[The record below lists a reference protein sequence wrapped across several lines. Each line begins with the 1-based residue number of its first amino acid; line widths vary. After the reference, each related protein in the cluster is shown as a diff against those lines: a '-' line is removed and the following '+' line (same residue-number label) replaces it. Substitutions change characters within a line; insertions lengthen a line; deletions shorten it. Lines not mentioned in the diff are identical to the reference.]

1 MNAGFSAAAGKNIF
15 GTIAGLTPKTFSDGK
30 TSQVAECP
38 DEYGDTAA
46 HDVFGE
52 VIAPSVEFVVTAA
65 IAKTTTLVTLGSIHS
80 VTVGGAT
87 KKVML
92 TTCVVTT
99 SANNP
104 PTVSLSGVEVESGA
118 TAKRTYPV
126 KIDLLPRSKAQDVAG
141 AFTASSKF
149 TQITTTF
156 SVDPHVQTV
165 SGVPVASDASHGK
178 VEVAATM
185 TDGDGTGA
193 ITAAPTGG
201 FTVTAAPAESDPD
214 ANYITRTATATKF
227 MAGTEGTV
235 SAPNPNAGGTG
246 GTGGTGGSTGQA

>member
-65 IAKTTTLVTLGSIHS
+65 ISKSTTLCVLGSIH
-80 VTVGGAT
+80 TVEIGGVT

-92 TTCVVTT
+92 TTCAITT
-99 SANNP
+99 GANNP
-104 PTVSLSGVEVESGA
+104 PTVSLSGVEVEAGA
-118 TAKRTYPV
+118 TAKRTYAV
-126 KIDLLPRSKAQDVAG
+126 NVDLLPRSKAQDVAG

-165 SGVPVASDASHGK
+165 SGVPVSSDASHGK

-185 TDGDGTGA
+185 TDGDGTGT
-193 ITAAPTGG
+193 ITAADAGG
-201 FTVTAAPAESDPD
+201 FTVTAVPAETDPD
-214 ANYITRTATATKF
+214 ANYITRAATATKF
-227 MAGTEGTV
+227 LAGTEATTV
-235 SAPNPNAGGTG
+235 SAQNQDKNGGTA
-246 GTGGTGGSTGQA
+246 GQE

>member
-15 GTIAGLTPKTFSDGK
+15 GTIAGLTPKTFNDGK

-52 VIAPSVEFVVTAA
+52 VISPSVEFVVTAA
-65 IAKTTTLVTLGSIHS
+65 ISKNTTLCVLGSIH
-80 VTVGGAT
+80 TVEIGGVT

-92 TTCVVTT
+92 TTCAITT
-99 SANNP
+99 GANNP
-104 PTVSLSGVEVESGA
+104 PTVSLSGVEVEAGA
-118 TAKRTYPV
+118 TAKRTYAV
-126 KIDLLPRSKAQDVAG
+126 NVDLLPRSKAQDVAG

-185 TDGDGTGA
+185 TDGDGTGT
-193 ITAAPTGG
+193 ITAADAGG
-201 FTVTAAPAESDPD
+201 FTVTAVPAETDPD
-214 ANYITRTATATKF
+214 ANYITRAATATKF
-227 MAGTEGTV
+227 LAGTEATTV
-235 SAPNPNAGGTG
+235 SAQNKDTNGGTA
-246 GTGGTGGSTGQA
+246 GQA

>member
-65 IAKTTTLVTLGSIHS
+65 IAKNTTLCVLGSIHS
-80 VTVGGAT
+80 VEIGGVT

-92 TTCVVTT
+92 TNCTITT
-99 SANNP
+99 GANNP
-104 PTVSLSGVEVESGA
+104 PTVSLSGVEVEAGA
-118 TAKRTYPV
+118 TAKRTYAV
-126 KIDLLPRSKAQDVAG
+126 NVDLLPRSKAQDVAG

-185 TDGDGTGA
+185 TDGDGMGT
-193 ITAAPTGG
+193 ITAAPGGG
-201 FTVTAAPAESDPD
+201 FIVTAVPAETDPD
-214 ANYITRTATATKF
+214 ANYITRAATATKF
-227 MAGTEGTV
+227 LAGTEARTV
-235 SAPNPNAGGTG
+235 SAQNQDTNGDTA
-246 GTGGTGGSTGQA
+246 GQA

>member
-1 MNAGFSAAAGKNIF
+1 MNDGFSAAEDY
-15 GTIAGLTPKTFSDGK
+15 FSPNAALQAKSSQDGK
-30 TSQVAECP
+30 TSSLAECP
-38 DEYGDTAA
+38 DEYGDTVA
-46 HDVFGE
+46 HDVYGE
-52 VIAPSVEFVVTAA
+52 LLNPSVEYVVKSA
-65 IAKTTTLVTLGSIHS
+65 ITKSTTLVTLGSIH
-80 VTVGGAT
+80 TVGT

-118 TAKRTYPV
+118 VAKRTYAV

-165 SGVPVASDASHGK
+165 GGTPVASDASHGK
-178 VEVAATM
+178 IEVAATM
-185 TDGDGTGA
+185 TDGDGTGT
-193 ITAAPTGG
+193 ITAATAGG
-201 FTVTAAPAESDPD
+201 FTVTAVPAETDPD
-214 ANYITRTATATKF
+214 ANYITRAATATKF
-227 MAGTEGTV
+227 LTGTEATTV
-235 SAPNPNAGGTG
+235 SAPNPNTNGGTNGGTG
-246 GTGGTGGSTGQA
+246 GTTGQA

>member
-1 MNAGFSAAAGKNIF
+1 MNDGFSAAEDY
-15 GTIAGLTPKTFSDGK
+15 FSPNAALQAKSSQDGK
-30 TSQVAECP
+30 TSSLAECP
-38 DEYGDTAA
+38 DEYGDTVA
-46 HDVFGE
+46 HDVYGE
-52 VIAPSVEFVVTAA
+52 LLNPSVEYVVKAA
-65 IAKTTTLVTLGSIHS
+65 ISKTTTLVTLGSIH
-80 VTVGGAT
+80 TVNG

-118 TAKRTYPV
+118 TAKRTYAV

-165 SGVPVASDASHGK
+165 GGTPVASDASHGK
-178 VEVAATM
+178 IEVAATM
-185 TDGDGTGA
+185 TDGDGTGT
-193 ITAAPTGG
+193 ITAATAGG

-227 MAGTEGTV
+227 LTGTEGTV
-235 SAPNPNAGGTG
+235 SAPNPNAGGTNG
-246 GTGGTGGSTGQA
+246 GTGGTTGQA

>member
-1 MNAGFSAAAGKNIF
+1 MNDGFSAAEDY
-15 GTIAGLTPKTFSDGK
+15 FSPNAALQAKSSQDGK
-30 TSQVAECP
+30 TSSLAECP
-38 DEYGDTAA
+38 DEYGDTVA
-46 HDVFGE
+46 HDVYGE
-52 VIAPSVEFVVTAA
+52 LLNPSVEYVVKSA
-65 IAKTTTLVTLGSIHS
+65 ITKSSTLVTLGSIH
-80 VTVGGAT
+80 TVGT

-104 PTVSLSGVEVESGA
+104 PTVSLSGVEVEAGA
-118 TAKRTYPV
+118 TAKRTYAV

-165 SGVPVASDASHGK
+165 GGVPVASDASHGK

-185 TDGDGTGA
+185 TDGDGTGT
-193 ITAAPTGG
+193 ITAATAGG
-201 FTVTAAPAESDPD
+201 FTVTVVPAESDPD

-227 MAGTEGTV
+227 LTGTEETTV
-235 SAPNPNAGGTG
+235 SAPNPNGGTG
-246 GTGGTGGSTGQA
+246 GGTGGGTTGQA

>member
-15 GTIAGLTPKTFSDGK
+15 GTIAGLSPKTFSDGK

-65 IAKTTTLVTLGSIHS
+65 ISKSTTLCVLGSIHS
-80 VTVGGAT
+80 VEIGGVT

-92 TTCVVTT
+92 TICAITT

-104 PTVSLSGVEVESGA
+104 PTVSLSGVEVEAGA
-118 TAKRTYPV
+118 TAKRTYAV
-126 KIDLLPRSKAQDVAG
+126 NVDLLPRSKAQDVAG

-185 TDGDGTGA
+185 TDGDGTGT
-193 ITAAPTGG
+193 ITAADAGG
-201 FTVTAAPAESDPD
+201 FTVTAVPAESDPD

-227 MAGTEGTV
+227 LAGTEATT
-235 SAPNPNAGGTG
+235 ANA
-246 GTGGTGGSTGQA
+246 AA